1 MQQTV
6 AQSAQVAVIVRGVDS
21 HGYPFMQTAQAI
33 RYSRISVELAGID
46 CLNGA
51 ADVVTLEFKRRRCRY
66 RVAWIGCDKDGR
78 GGHARLESLDPI
90 TYIFDSETQPLSDA
104 PPQSVPDLP
113 KAIPAAAA
121 VKTPTERRRYERYS
135 WGANAQVRKKG
146 IPVNTP
152 CKVGDISLGG
162 CYVELM
168 TPFPE
173 AMPVELDLFWNA
185 RKLTIDA
192 RVATSHPSIG
202 MGLFFC
208 GFSEDQYRLLQ
219 ELIEV
224 ISGKR
229 QIASP
234 AISMSAVNPAA
245 LTQDLFD
252 WFERHTTLS
261 REQFE
266 QLVEKQ
272 KPKNVSSASPALI
285 SGTGT

>member
-1 MQQTV
+1 M
-6 AQSAQVAVIVRGVDS
+6 DS

-33 RYSRISVELAGID
+33 RFSRISVELAGID

-51 ADVVTLEFKRRRCRY
+51 ADVVTLEFKRRRCWY

-78 GGHARLESLDPI
+78 AGHARLDSLDPI
-90 TYIFDSETQPLSDA
+90 SFIFDSETEPLPDA
-104 PPQSVPDLP
+104 PPQSTPNAL
-113 KAIPAAAA
+113 KAIPAAAVA
-121 VKTPTERRRYERYS
+121 VKAPTERRRYERYA

-146 IPVNTP
+146 VPVNTL
-152 CKVGDISLGG
+152 CKVTDISLGG

-168 TPFPE
+168 MPFPE
-173 AMPVELDLFWNA
+173 GTSIELDLFWQD
-185 RKLTIDA
+185 RKLTIEA
-192 RVATSHPSIG
+192 RVATTHPAIG
-202 MGLFFC
+202 MGLFFF
-208 GFSEDQYRLLQ
+208 GFSEEQYRLLR
-219 ELIEV
+219 ELIDFV
-224 ISGKR
+224 SGKCHA
-229 QIASP
+229 QP
-234 AISMSAVNPAA
+234 AIKTTSAVNPAA

-266 QLVEKQ
+266 ELVQKQ